1 MFQQFWNTVKELF
14 LDQWLHSHVPYL
26 PIQSGNS
33 LIMPFHC
40 GIILQLPVD
49 IRKVP
54 VTQKL
59 WKSEVLWRKPY
70 IELRRLKWCSHL
82 ASFAFELCDMQ
93 METNSINCRKSLQ
106 HNIYITIKVLML
118 YWKTLVVQVR
128 NSHTHVIQQ
137 LRCKISLQK
146 KKKKIEERRRLLLH
160 GAGCNSLSTSASMV
174 SWTRARLD
182 CVSQNVTEGVNVSGI
197 PNQAV
202 AWRGVER
209 LWSS

>member
-1 MFQQFWNTVKELF
+1 
-14 LDQWLHSHVPYL
+14 
-26 PIQSGNS
+26 
-33 LIMPFHC
+33 MPFHC

-118 YWKTLVVQVR
+118 Y
-128 NSHTHVIQQ
+128 
-137 LRCKISLQK
+137 
-146 KKKKIEERRRLLLH
+146 
-160 GAGCNSLSTSASMV
+160 
-174 SWTRARLD
+174 
-182 CVSQNVTEGVNVSGI
+182 
-197 PNQAV
+197 
-202 AWRGVER
+202 
-209 LWSS
+209 